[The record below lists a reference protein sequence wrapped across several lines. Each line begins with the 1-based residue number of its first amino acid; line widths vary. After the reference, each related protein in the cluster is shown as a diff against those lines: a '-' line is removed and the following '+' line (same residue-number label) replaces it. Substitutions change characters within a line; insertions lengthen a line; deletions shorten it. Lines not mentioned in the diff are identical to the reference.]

1 MSNLSVFN
9 FADQE
14 IRVVGT
20 PEWPLWVAMDVCNIL
35 EVKNPS
41 DALKRLDDDEKDNLV
56 LTDAI
61 GRNKE
66 MAVVTESGLYSLVL
80 SSRKPQAK
88 AFKKWITSEVIPA
101 IRRSGSYSTQA
112 LPPEPAS
119 TGDPEL
125 DRFLLALERARAA
138 GLDISSDIEY
148 ELNLRD
154 RFAQLLGVPKPTK
167 PSTPKP
173 STAIAIAPPKT
184 DPKANFANHYKGKL
198 PGQYPAHRAKA
209 WNGDLWPLV
218 EIATICGYPPH
229 SYNHSQLGAW
239 IAQRVKIANA
249 CQPPENRIQ
258 CENRPNSLDPRWHV
272 WHYEDCPGLEFLIH
286 QFFDQP

>member
-154 RFAQLLGVPKPTK
+154 RFAQLLGVPGKSAAPVA
-167 PSTPKP
+167 PI
-173 STAIAIAPPKT
+173 AAIAPVEVAPSPK
-184 DPKANFANHYKGKL
+184 PLLGE
-198 PGQYPAHRAKA
+198 YPSYRARA

-218 EIATICGYPPH
+218 EIVTICGFNPN
-229 SYNHSQLGAW
+229 SYSHGQLGSY
-239 IAQRVKIANA
+239 IAQRVKQANA
-249 CQPPENRIQ
+249 CQPTENRIH
-258 CENRPNSLDPRWHV
+258 CERRPSEANPRWLV
-272 WHYEDCPGLEFLIH
+272 WHYEDCPGLELFIH
-286 QFFDQP
+286 EFFGNQP

>member
-14 IRVVGT
+14 IRVAGT
-20 PEWPLWVAMDVCNIL
+20 PERPLWAAMDVCNVL
-35 EVKNPS
+35 EIKNHGN
-41 DALKRLDDDEKDNLV
+41 AIGRLDDDEKDDIR
-56 LTDAI
+56 LTDSI
-61 GRNKE
+61 GRTQ
-66 MAVVTESGLYSLVL
+66 AVVGVTESGLYSLVL

-101 IRRSGSYSTQA
+101 IRRSGSYGTQA

-154 RFAQLLGVPKPTK
+154 RFAQLLGVPGKSAAPVA
-167 PSTPKP
+167 PI
-173 STAIAIAPPKT
+173 AAIAPVEVAPSPK
-184 DPKANFANHYKGKL
+184 PLLGE
-198 PGQYPAHRAKA
+198 YPSYRARA

-218 EIATICGYPPH
+218 EIATICGFNPSSYSH
-229 SYNHSQLGAW
+229 SKLGSY
-239 IAQRVKIANA
+239 IIQRVKQVNA
-249 CQPPENRIQ
+249 CQPIENRIQ
-258 CENRPNSLDPRWHV
+258 CEHRPSEANPRWMV
-272 WHYEDCPGLEFLIH
+272 WHYEDCPGLELLLH
-286 QFFDQP
+286 EFFGNQP